1 MPQKPCNPPQA
12 GRGARHHKHRRV
24 SAPVPWHSCL
34 QRHDAQAEATV
45 PVFQRHGLQRI
56 EYVWWTSIS
65 RSPQDPRHSST
76 VTDVQRGTA
85 NTVVS
90 VLLQCGIL
98 ARADLSPGF
107 RAQSANRYTTG
118 PNATWRNS
126 GPLLQIRAG
135 ALRLIR
141 RNAKSFRRLQNP
153 AARN

>member
-1 MPQKPCNPPQA
+1 MPGKDLEAFPRPKPQSELSKGRHRDCTASPFCSRLQVEAMPQKPCNPPQA
-12 GRGARHHKHRRV
+12 GCGARHHKHRRV

-34 QRHDAQAEATV
+34 QRHDTQAEATV

-90 VLLQCGIL
+90 VWHSCPRGFEPWIQ
-98 ARADLSPGF
+98 SPEC
-107 RAQSANRYTTG
+107 
-118 PNATWRNS
+118 
-126 GPLLQIRAG
+126 
-135 ALRLIR
+135 
-141 RNAKSFRRLQNP
+141 
-153 AARN
+153 